1 MPKAP
6 AMGIVYA
13 CVSPHPPIIVPEVG
27 RGRER
32 EVRRTLDA
40 LAQVAAEMASH
51 RPELAVLAAVHG
63 PLHPASFTLLDA
75 DRAEGDFAQWG
86 APQVQLSFPVDRE
99 AVEAVREEAAAR
111 GLPLRT
117 VSRWDLDWSVTVPLY
132 YLRSGL
138 EGARLVLLNI
148 SFLPPRDHF
157 RLGQAV
163 RAAVERLGRRTVV
176 IASADLSHRLSPE
189 GPYGFDPAGPEL
201 DRCLEEAVARWDVEA
216 VLSLPLEFRERAGD
230 DAVPS
235 LSFLMGALDGLAVQP
250 RVLSHEGP
258 WGVGYMVAAVDVLG
272 RREGLEDGLPRTAVR
287 APAHPL
293 VRLAKEAVEAYVREG
308 KAIQPSLPPEAL
320 AGLPQ
325 RAGVFVSIKTADG
338 RLRGCIG
345 SVYPTRPTLAEEVV
359 AYAIESATNDHRFPP
374 VAPEE
379 LDGLVYSVDVL
390 SPPEP
395 VSGPEALDPKR
406 YGVIVRKGLQRGL
419 LLPDIEGVETVDQQL
434 SIAKA
439 KAGLDPDEEGVE
451 IYRFTVQ
458 RLT

>member
-1 MPKAP
+1 
-6 AMGIVYA
+6 MGIVYA
-13 CVSPHPPIIVPEVG
+13 CISPHPPIIVPEVG

-32 EVRRTLDA
+32 EVQRTLDA
-40 LAQVAAEMASH
+40 LAQVAQEMASQ
-51 RPELAVLAAVHG
+51 RPQLAVLVAVHG
-63 PLHPASFTLLDA
+63 PLHPTAFTLLEA

-86 APQVQLSFPVDRE
+86 APQVQLSFPLDRE
-99 AVEAVREEAAAR
+99 AVAAVRREASAR
-111 GLPLRT
+111 DLPLRT
-117 VSRWDLDWSVTVPLY
+117 VAQWDLDWSATVPLY

-138 EGARLVLLNI
+138 EGASLVLLNI

-163 RAAVERLGRRTVV
+163 RAAIEGLGRRAAI

-201 DRCLEEAVARWDVEA
+201 DQRLEEAVARWDVEA

-235 LSFLMGALDGLAVQP
+235 LSLLMGALDGLRVRP

-258 WGVGYMVAAVDVLG
+258 WGVGYMVAAIDVLG
-272 RREGLEDGLPRTAVR
+272 PAAGLEDGLPRTAVR
-287 APAHPL
+287 APVHPL
-293 VRLAKEAVEAYVREG
+293 ARLAKEAVEAYVREG
-308 KAIQPSLPPEAL
+308 KVIEPSLPAEAL
-320 AGLPQ
+320 AGLPE

-345 SVYPTRPTLAEEVV
+345 SLYPTRPTLPQEVV
-359 AYAIESATNDHRFPP
+359 AYAIESATNDLRFPP
-374 VAPEE
+374 IAPQE
-379 LDGLVYSVDVL
+379 LEGLVYSVDVL

-395 VSGPEALDPKR
+395 VAGPEALDPRR
-406 YGVIVRKGLQRGL
+406 YGVVVRKGLQRGL
-419 LLPDIEGVETVDQQL
+419 LLPDIEGVETVEQQL

-439 KAGLDPDEEGVE
+439 KAGLEPDEDVE
-451 IYRFTVQ
+451 ILRFTVQ